1 MRTALL
7 TTLALVALPLSTS
20 GQAQVHLVGPA
31 ANSITVQGEAEIR
44 VVPDEVIIT
53 LGVETFDKVLKVSKA
68 ANDDRIRRTIA
79 VARDAAVPA
88 EHIQTDYL
96 GVEPRYNRGDIALD
110 LTGYVVRRTIV
121 IRLRDLKKF
130 EDLITGAL
138 EAGVTHVHGVEFRTT
153 ELRTHRDRARTMA
166 LSAAREKAGLLAR
179 EAGLKLG
186 RITSIGEA
194 SFGYASSYGSGWGG
208 RFSGMSQNTVQS
220 FGGTSLGTDTSL
232 APGQI
237 AIRASVSASFALD

>member
-1 MRTALL
+1 MRTPLL
-7 TTLALVALPLSTS
+7 ATVAVALVLFSTP
-20 GQAQVHLVGPA
+20 GQAQVYLAGSG
-31 ANSITVQGEAEIR
+31 ANTISISGEAEIR

-53 LGVETFDKVLKVSKA
+53 LGVETFDRVLKVSKA
-68 ANDDRIRRTIA
+68 ANDDRIRRAIA
-79 VARDAAVPA
+79 VARDADVPA
-88 EHIQTDYL
+88 DHIQTDYL

-110 LTGYVVRRTIV
+110 LTGYVVRRTVV

-130 EDLITGAL
+130 EDLITAEL

-153 ELRTHRDRARTMA
+153 DLRAHRDRARTMA
-166 LSAAREKAGLLAR
+166 LTAAREKAGLLAR

-220 FGGTSLGTDTSL
+220 LGGASLGTDTTL

-237 AIRASVSASFALD
+237 SIRAQVSVSFALE